1 MAQADFQYSG
11 KLFLIPTTLGTSN
24 PIDVLPFSIKKI
36 IENTDHYI
44 VENEKTARRS
54 IKLVVPLKKQSLLKL
69 NLLNKYTDA
78 RELPGF
84 LDPCKEGTNVGLLS
98 EAGCPGIADPGAEI
112 VRLAHQMG
120 IKVVPLVGPSSILL
134 ALMGS
139 GMNGQSFTFHG
150 YLPIDK
156 KERKNE
162 LKNLERQSG
171 EKNQAQIF
179 IETPYRNNNILE
191 DIKQFLNPATH
202 LCIACDLTL
211 PTEFI
216 ITKSISDWEKT
227 KVDLHKRPTVFILQK
242 EN

>member
-11 KLFLIPTTLGTSN
+11 KLFLIPTTLGISN
-24 PIDVLPFSIKKI
+24 PIEVLPFSIKKI

-54 IKLVVPLKKQSLLKL
+54 IKLVVPHKKQSLLKL
-69 NLLNKYTDA
+69 NVLNKYTEA

-84 LDPCKEGTNVGLLS
+84 LDPCKEGRDVGLLS
-98 EAGCPGIADPGAEI
+98 EAGCPGIADPGAEM
-112 VRLAHQMG
+112 VKLAHQMG

-162 LKNLERQSG
+162 LKNLERVSG

-191 DIKQFLNPATH
+191 DMKQFLNPATR

-216 ITKSISDWEKT
+216 ITKSIMDWGKT

-242 EN
+242 EL

>member
-11 KLFLIPTTLGTSN
+11 KLFLIPTTLGISN
-24 PIDVLPFSIKKI
+24 PIEVLPFSIKKI

-54 IKLVVPLKKQSLLKL
+54 IKLVVPHKKQSLLKL
-69 NLLNKYTDA
+69 NVLNKYTEA

-84 LDPCKEGTNVGLLS
+84 LDPCKEGRDVGLLS
-98 EAGCPGIADPGAEI
+98 EAGCPGIADPGAEM
-112 VRLAHQMG
+112 VKLAHQMG

-162 LKNLERQSG
+162 LKNLERVSG

-191 DIKQFLNPATH
+191 DMKQFLNPATR

-216 ITKSISDWEKT
+216 ITKSITDWGKT

-242 EN
+242 EL